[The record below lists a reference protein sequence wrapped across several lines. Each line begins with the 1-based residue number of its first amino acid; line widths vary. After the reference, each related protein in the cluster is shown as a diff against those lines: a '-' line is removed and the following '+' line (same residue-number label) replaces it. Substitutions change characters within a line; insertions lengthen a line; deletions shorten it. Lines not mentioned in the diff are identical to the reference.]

1 MSAATLNDGGDLM
14 AKKYEG
20 VYIGLAELVLE
31 LSERPTMEDKGVFI
45 DQVVKCLVRQ
55 KRGVNAYADSLMDQ
69 TDDYRAENARRQR
82 EYRERHKGKNGD
94 DAEPGPVNQEQPKK
108 EEDVADV
115 KHRYGK
121 FGKVMLTDDQLST
134 LKAHFGEKWDH
145 ALEILDN
152 YKETTGKKY
161 KSDFGAFYSW
171 VDKRLLEEDNANKGL
186 TFRQIDRR
194 EQAEEARAAFPEV
207 MEAFRL

>member
-1 MSAATLNDGGDLM
+1 M

-31 LSERPTMEDKGVFI
+31 LSERPTMEEKGAFI

-55 KRGVNAYADSLMDQ
+55 QRGVNPYADSLMDQ
-69 TDDYRAENARRQR
+69 TDEYRAENARRQR
-82 EYRERHKGKNGD
+82 EFRERQKGKNSE
-94 DAEPGPVNQEQPKK
+94 ATEPAQENLETPKK
-108 EEDVADV
+108 EKDDSEV
-115 KHRYGK
+115 KRRYGK

-134 LKAHFGEKWDH
+134 LKAHFGAKWDH

-152 YKETTGKKY
+152 YKESTGKKY

-171 VDKRLLEEDNANKGL
+171 VDKRLLEEEAHANKGL
-186 TFRQIDRR
+186 TFRQIDR
-194 EQAEEARAAFPEV
+194 ENMANDARSAFPEI
-207 MEAFRL
+207 MKEFKL

>member
-1 MSAATLNDGGDLM
+1 M

-31 LSERPTMEDKGVFI
+31 LSERPTMEEKGAFI

-55 KRGVNAYADSLMDQ
+55 QRGVNPYADSLMDQ
-69 TDDYRAENARRQR
+69 TDEYRAENARRQR
-82 EYRERHKGKNGD
+82 EFRERQKEKNSE
-94 DAEPGPVNQEQPKK
+94 ATEPAQEKRETPKK
-108 EEDVADV
+108 KKDDSEV
-115 KHRYGK
+115 KRRYGK

-134 LKAHFGEKWDH
+134 LKAHFGKKWDH

-152 YKETTGKKY
+152 YKESTGKTY

-171 VDKRLLEEDNANKGL
+171 VDKRLLEEEANENKGL
-186 TFRQIDRR
+186 TFRQIDR
-194 EQAEEARAAFPEV
+194 ENMASEARSAFPEI
-207 MEAFRL
+207 MEEFNL